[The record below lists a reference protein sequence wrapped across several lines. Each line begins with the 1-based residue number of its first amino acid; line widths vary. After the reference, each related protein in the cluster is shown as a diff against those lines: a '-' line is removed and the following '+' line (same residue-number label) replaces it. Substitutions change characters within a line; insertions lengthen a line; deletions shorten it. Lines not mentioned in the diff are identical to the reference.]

1 VADATIVLLLGILA
15 VVGIVGLVLALRH
28 RLAFR
33 IAMRNVR
40 RGRGRTVL
48 LIVGLLVG
56 TTIISGSLVV
66 GSTVQ
71 TLNLHYTYLAFGYV
85 DESIHANSPGGGFAY
100 FPYST
105 YASIASAARG
115 HPGIVGITPFIV
127 DSAQVIDQTTGVPE
141 TNLNLVGTNANQS
154 ANLGS
159 FVSTG
164 GTSLAGP
171 APGQVLIDQQ
181 TATALDASAGDSIV
195 LYGPHPV
202 VTTIEAVVQENV
214 RGAFL
219 TAGLS
224 PGDVFVDL
232 ATAQTV
238 ENASGLVNYIGITN
252 AGSQQDGVGLS
263 DGISAY
269 LNTTLAGIPSASKLT
284 VYEPLKDGVASANTS
299 GTGIQTIFL
308 VLGLFSVVAGAMLI
322 VGIFLMLAEE
332 RKGEMG
338 MLRAIG
344 LRRSELVYTYF
355 FEGLAYAAG
364 SALAGTVVG
373 VGAGYLLTYTF
384 SILFASQGVTA
395 SAVLQSFTVTADDL
409 VIAYV
414 VGFLLTIITVAIA
427 SSRVS
432 RLNIVRAIR
441 DLPAPRPPLRLYT
454 FLGYLGG
461 VLVVVGG
468 LLFAYTYQG
477 ATDLSEPIIG
487 GVLVIFGLGLVA
499 SRFVKNRL
507 AFSAV
512 GIAEL
517 VWAGLGPLHT
527 AVLGSAHT
535 GGIFIVFVEGIAMVA
550 GALLF
555 YVFNSSIFVAAVLRV
570 AGRGSRG
577 APVARIGLSYPG
589 RQSARTAV
597 TLTIFALVIFTMVAI
612 ACFGAT
618 VQANLNNTIQT
629 QSGGYSFFGV
639 SSLPMPNLPGQ
650 VANNSTLNS
659 EFRVVVPLFA
669 GAVVVNVSGSTPNP
683 YTDRVYAAPDT
694 SLSTASFYRTSQFS
708 FSSTWNGM
716 SSAAVLQQLATN
728 RSVAIVDHTY
738 APVVASV
745 SGGSS
750 SPHPTLAVGAM
761 IRLTPPGSSTPT
773 SVRVIGIME
782 ESIISGVWL
791 NPTAAQ
797 AIGYTNET
805 SYFLSVRSGVSTTLA
820 AQDAKRAFFQ
830 EGLILFDIGALLQ
843 SSIATTEG
851 FIGLLEIFVGL
862 GLAVGVAAMGILAL
876 RAVVERRREIGML
889 RASGF
894 SQRDVLKSFILEYSY
909 VTVLGIGIGTWLGI
923 WIVYQLSQSPSAAA
937 SGVSFFAVPYLNL
950 ALIIG
955 AAYGLAMLA
964 ISVPS
969 IRASRLPPAESV
981 RATE

>member
-1 VADATIVLLLGILA
+1 MVDSTILALLSTLA
-15 VVGIVGLVLALRH
+15 VVGIVSLVLAVRH
-28 RLAFR
+28 RLSFR

-40 RGRGRTVL
+40 RGRGRTAL

-71 TLNLHYTYLAFGYV
+71 TLNLHYTYLGYGYV
-85 DESIHANSPGGGFAY
+85 DEAIFATSPSGGFAY

-105 YASIASAARG
+105 YAAIASAVQG
-115 HPGIVGITPFIV
+115 HPGIAGVTPFII
-127 DSAQVIDQTTGVPE
+127 DSAQVIDRTTGIPE
-141 TNLNLVGTNANQS
+141 TNLNLVGANANQS
-154 ANLGS
+154 ANLGE
-159 FVSTG
+159 FVTVG
-164 GTSLAGP
+164 GTTLTGP
-171 APGQVLIDQQ
+171 NPGQVLIDQQ
-181 TATALDASAGDSIV
+181 TATALDASPGDSII
-195 LYGPHPV
+195 LFGPHPV
-202 VTTIEAVVQENV
+202 VTTIQAVVQENV
-214 RGAFL
+214 RGAYI

-238 ENASGLVNYIGITN
+238 ENASGLVNYIGVTN
-252 AGSQQDGVGLS
+252 TGSQQDGVGPS

-269 LNTTLAGIPSASKLT
+269 LNTSLAGIPSAAKLA
-284 VYEPLKDGVASANTS
+284 VHEPLKDGVASANAS
-299 GTGIQTIFL
+299 GMSIETLFL

-322 VGIFLMLAEE
+322 VGIFVMLAEE

-344 LRRSELVYTYF
+344 LRRGELVYTYY

-364 SALAGTVVG
+364 SALAGTVLG

-384 SILFASQGVTA
+384 SLLFAQQGLTA
-395 SAVLQSFTVTADDL
+395 SAVLQSFTVTPDDL

-414 VGFLLTIITVAIA
+414 VGFLLTVITVAVA

-432 RLNIVRAIR
+432 RLNIVQAIR
-441 DLPAPRPPLRLYT
+441 DLPPPRPTVRLYT
-454 FLGYLGG
+454 FLGYVGG
-461 VLVVVGG
+461 VLVVLGA
-468 LLFAYTYQG
+468 LLFAYTYRG
-477 ATDLSEPIIG
+477 STDLSEPIIG
-487 GVLVIFGLGLVA
+487 GILVILGLGLVA

-512 GIAEL
+512 GVAVL
-517 VWAGLGPLHT
+517 VWSGLGPLHT

-535 GGIFIVFVEGIAMVA
+535 GGIFIVFVEGIAMVG

-555 YVFNSSIFVAAVLRV
+555 YVFNSSVFVGALLRI
-570 AGRGSRG
+570 AGRGARG

-597 TLTIFALVIFTMVAI
+597 TLTIFALVTFTMVAI

-629 QSGGYSFFGV
+629 ESGGYAFFGV

-650 VANNSTLNS
+650 VANNTTLNA
-659 EFRVVVPLFA
+659 EFGVVVPLFA
-669 GAVVVNVSGSTPNP
+669 GAVIVNVSGSTPNP

-694 SLSTASFYRTSQFS
+694 GLSSSSFYQTSQFS
-708 FSSTWNGM
+708 FSSTWKGM
-716 SSAAVLQQLATN
+716 SSAAVLQELATDWF
-728 RSVAIVDHTY
+728 VAIVDQNY
-738 APVVASV
+738 APPTTSV
-745 SGGSS
+745 SGGTPA
-750 SPHPTLAVGAM
+750 PHPTLTVGAI
-761 IRLTPPGSSTPT
+761 IRLAPPGSSTST
-773 SVRVIGIME
+773 GVRVIGIME

-797 AIGYTNET
+797 TIGYTNET
-805 SYFLSVRSGVSTTLA
+805 AYFLGVRSGVSTTLA

-830 EGLILFDIGALLQ
+830 EGLILFDIRALLQ
-843 SSIATTEG
+843 SSIATEEG

-894 SQRDVLKSFILEYSY
+894 SQRDVLKAFFLEYSY
-909 VTVLGIGIGTWLGI
+909 VTLLGLGIGTWLGI
-923 WIVYQLSQSPSAAA
+923 WIVYQLSLSPSAAA
-937 SGVSFFAVPYLNL
+937 SGVSFFAVPYLNI
-950 ALIIG
+950 ALIIV

-964 ISVPS
+964 IAIPSV
-969 IRASRLPPAESV
+969 RASHLPPAEAV
-981 RATE
+981 RASE